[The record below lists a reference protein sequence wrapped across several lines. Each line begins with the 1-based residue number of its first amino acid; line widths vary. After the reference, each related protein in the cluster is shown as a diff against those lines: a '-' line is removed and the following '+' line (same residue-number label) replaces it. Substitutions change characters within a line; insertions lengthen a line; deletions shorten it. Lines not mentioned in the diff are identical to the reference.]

1 MRLGGPI
8 IWYTFLLVLAYLLL
22 VHWRGANA
30 LAGTGFRGYGTVV
43 EVLQGR
49 TPGGRAIR

>member
-1 MRLGGPI
+1 MRLGGSVI
-8 IWYTFLLVLAYLLL
+8 LYTFYLVVAYLLL

-30 LAGTGFRGYGTVV
+30 LLGTGFRGYGTVV